1 MKVIGLTGGIGSG
14 KSTLLNWFQMK
25 GIPCFE
31 SDAVGREL
39 LNSSLR
45 DSVILRFG
53 EDIYFDGILDRKKMA
68 KKVFGDKKALADLN
82 KIVHPAVNE
91 AFNNF
96 IEKNQNAPFII
107 NESAIIF
114 ETGKYKDFYKVIL
127 VISPKNVRINRI
139 ILRDNVNKENVLSRM
154 KHQLSDSNKIKLA
167 DFIIENIT
175 LNEFYSQAAEILQK
189 LKK

>member
-14 KSTLLNWFQMK
+14 KSTLLKWFQMK
-25 GIPCFE
+25 GVPCFE

-154 KHQLSDSNKIKLA
+154 KHQLSDSKKIKLA

-175 LNEFYSQAAEILQK
+175 LNEFYLQAAEILQK
-189 LKK
+189 VKK

>member
-14 KSTLLNWFQMK
+14 KSTLLNWFKIK

-45 DSVILRFG
+45 ESVILRFG
-53 EDIYFDGILDRKKMA
+53 ADIYFDGILDRKKMA
-68 KKVFGDKKALADLN
+68 KKVFGDKKALSDLN

-96 IEKNQNAPFII
+96 KIKNQNAPFII
-107 NESAIIF
+107 SESAILF

-127 VISPKNVRINRI
+127 VISPQNERINRI

-154 KHQLSDSNKIKLA
+154 EHQLSDSKKIKLA

-175 LNEFYSQAAEILQK
+175 LNKLYLQAAEVLKK

>member
-14 KSTLLNWFQMK
+14 KSTLLNWFKIK

-45 DSVILRFG
+45 ESVILRFG
-53 EDIYFDGILDRKKMA
+53 ADIYFDGILDRKKMA
-68 KKVFGDKKALADLN
+68 KKVFGDKKTLSDLN

-96 IEKNQNAPFII
+96 KIKNQNAPFII
-107 NESAIIF
+107 NESAILF
-114 ETGKYKDFYKVIL
+114 ETGRYKDFYKVIL
-127 VISPKNVRINRI
+127 VISPQNERINRI
-139 ILRDNVNKENVLSRM
+139 ILRDNVNKENVLSIM
-154 KHQLSDSNKIKLA
+154 KHQLSDSKKIKLA
-167 DFIIENIT
+167 DFVIENIT
-175 LNEFYSQAAEILQK
+175 LNKLYLQAAEVLKK
-189 LKK
+189 LKE

>member
-45 DSVILRFG
+45 DSVVLRFG
-53 EDIYFDGILDRKKMA
+53 ADIYFDGILDRKKMA

-96 IEKNQNAPFII
+96 KEKNQNAPFII

-154 KHQLSDSNKIKLA
+154 KHQLSDSKKIKLA
-167 DFIIENIT
+167 DFIIENIS
-175 LNEFYSQAAEILQK
+175 LNEFYLQAAEILQK

>member
-14 KSTLLNWFQMK
+14 KSTLLNWFQME

-53 EDIYFDGILDRKKMA
+53 ADIYFDGILDRKKMA

>member
-14 KSTLLNWFQMK
+14 KSTLLKWFQMK
-25 GIPCFE
+25 GVPCFE

-82 KIVHPAVNE
+82 KIVHPPVNE

-154 KHQLSDSNKIKLA
+154 KHQLSDSKKIKLA

-175 LNEFYSQAAEILQK
+175 LNEFYLQAAEILQK

>member
-14 KSTLLNWFQMK
+14 KSTLLNWFQME

-154 KHQLSDSNKIKLA
+154 KHQLSDSKKIKLA

-175 LNEFYSQAAEILQK
+175 LNEFYLQAAEILQK

>member
-14 KSTLLNWFQMK
+14 KSTLLKWFQMK
-25 GIPCFE
+25 GVPCFE

-53 EDIYFDGILDRKKMA
+53 ADIYFDGILDRKKIA

-139 ILRDNVNKENVLSRM
+139 ILRDNVNKENILSRM
-154 KHQLSDSNKIKLA
+154 KHQLSDSKKIKLA

-175 LNEFYSQAAEILQK
+175 LNELYLQAAEVLKK

>member
-14 KSTLLNWFQMK
+14 KSTLLKWFQMK
-25 GIPCFE
+25 GVPCFE

-127 VISPKNVRINRI
+127 VISPQNERINRI

-154 KHQLSDSNKIKLA
+154 EHQLSDSKKIKLA

-175 LNEFYSQAAEILQK
+175 LNKLYLQAAEVLKK
-189 LKK
+189 LKE

>member
-14 KSTLLNWFQMK
+14 KSTLLKWFQMK
-25 GIPCFE
+25 GVPCFE
-31 SDAVGREL
+31 SDEVGREL

-154 KHQLSDSNKIKLA
+154 KHQLSDSKKIKLA

-175 LNEFYSQAAEILQK
+175 LNEFYLQAAEILQK

>member
-154 KHQLSDSNKIKLA
+154 KHQLSDSKKIKLA

-175 LNEFYSQAAEILQK
+175 LNEFYLQAAKILQK

>member
-14 KSTLLNWFQMK
+14 KSTLLNWFKIK

-45 DSVILRFG
+45 ESVILRFG
-53 EDIYFDGILDRKKMA
+53 ADIYFDGILDRKKMA
-68 KKVFGDKKALADLN
+68 KKVFGDKKALSDLN

-96 IEKNQNAPFII
+96 KIKNQNAPFII
-107 NESAIIF
+107 NESAILF
-114 ETGKYKDFYKVIL
+114 ETGRYKDFYKVIL
-127 VISPKNVRINRI
+127 VISPQNERINRI

-154 KHQLSDSNKIKLA
+154 EHQLSDSKKIKLA

-175 LNEFYSQAAEILQK
+175 LNKLYLQAAEVLKK